1 MDSFQAPSAAC
12 SVLLLPLSL
21 ERPPHHHL
29 IHLSCN
35 SDHLWTPTYATPP
48 SQPADQ
54 PYPPGRIRDP
64 QAPIV
69 YAAFIFPSPPTGP
82 RHPLV
87 YFLLSQWCSP
97 WSPPESE
104 TRSSLTIP
112 SLLLLLCVKSSPAA
126 SLSTPFSHPHCCVL
140 SSLWGLLQ
148 KGSLSHPLLFHS
160 PTLAKGALYFA
171 NVILCLFCLQQR
183 HGRLLWRWNDLVHA
197 KSSEPLRAVGGPNGQ
212 RGRLGRPQP
221 GFTFWAACLLPLWPW
236 PSDLSVL

>member
-1 MDSFQAPSAAC
+1 MQH
-12 SVLLLPLSL
+12 
-21 ERPPHHHL
+21 PHHSLQTNL
-29 IHLSCN
+29 IHLEG
-35 SDHLWTPTYATPP
+35 SDTLRHKLSTLH
-48 SQPADQ
+48 SSFLLHQQPA
-54 PYPPGRIRDP
+54 
-64 QAPIV
+64 
-69 YAAFIFPSPPTGP
+69 PSPC
-82 RHPLV
+82 
-87 YFLLSQWCSP
+87 FLLSQWCSP

-160 PTLAKGALYFA
+160 PMLAKGALYFA

-212 RGRLGRPQP
+212 RGRLGRTQP